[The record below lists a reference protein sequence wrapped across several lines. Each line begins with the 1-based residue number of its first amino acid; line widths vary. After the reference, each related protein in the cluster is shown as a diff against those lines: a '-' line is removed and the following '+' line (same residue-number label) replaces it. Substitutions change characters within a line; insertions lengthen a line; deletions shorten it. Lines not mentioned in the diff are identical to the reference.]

1 MQAVFESG
9 GPVPGTTPLNLPL
22 DPDERSL
29 WTGFPQ
35 RGLMF
40 RQQDIFLV
48 PFSIAW
54 CGFAVFWEVSVAS
67 TKAPP
72 FFLLWGGGF
81 VAVGLYFV
89 FGRFVVDAINRARTI
104 YAVTNRRVLIVSGLT
119 TRKVQSL
126 ALDGLTELELQE
138 RSNRRGT
145 ITFGQPTAYGNWGRS
160 WPGSS
165 RNAAP
170 AFEGIE
176 NAQQV
181 YDMIRRA
188 QQAARLSAPGQ

>member
-1 MQAVFESG
+1 MD
-9 GPVPGTTPLNLPL
+9 LPL
-22 DPDERSL
+22 DPGERVL

-40 RQQDIFLV
+40 RPQDIFVV

-89 FGRFVVDAINRARTI
+89 FGRFAVDAISRARTI
-104 YAVTNRRVLIVSGLT
+104 YAVTNRRVLILSGLT
-119 TRKVQSL
+119 TRKLQSL
-126 ALDGLTELELQE
+126 ALGGLTELELQE

-145 ITFGQPTAYGNWGRS
+145 ITFGRPTVGAGNWGRS

-188 QQAARLSAPGQ
+188 QQDAKPPSAGQ